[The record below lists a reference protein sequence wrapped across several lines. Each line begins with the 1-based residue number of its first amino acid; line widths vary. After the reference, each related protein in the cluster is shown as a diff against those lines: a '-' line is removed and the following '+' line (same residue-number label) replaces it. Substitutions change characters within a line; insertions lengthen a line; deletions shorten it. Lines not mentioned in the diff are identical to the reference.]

1 MRILLTGVGGQVGGA
16 LRQPLTA
23 LGDVVAADRAAL
35 DLSQPERL
43 AAALDQMR
51 PNLIINPAAYTAVDQ
66 AEQDQDL
73 AFRVNAEA
81 PGAIARWAAR
91 NGVPLLHFST
101 DYVFDGSGEA
111 PWREDSSTNP
121 LSTYGASKLAGEQA
135 IIEAGGSYLILRTS
149 WVYASRGKNF
159 LTTMVR
165 LAKERPELRVVGD
178 QIGAPTSARLIAEI
192 VTRLLHQESSQPL
205 HLEAIEGVFA
215 RAHGL
220 LHLCATGETSW
231 HGFAS
236 AIVDGLRARD
246 LPVAATRV
254 TPIATEDYPT
264 PAARPKNSR
273 LARDRLHSAFRIEP
287 STWEQ
292 CLQRELD
299 ELVQS

>member
-16 LRQPLTA
+16 LCQPLKA
-23 LGDVVAADRAAL
+23 LGEVIAADRAAL
-35 DLSQPERL
+35 DLSQPGHL
-43 AAALDQMR
+43 ATALDQMR
-51 PNLIINPAAYTAVDQ
+51 PDLIINPAAYTAVDQ
-66 AEQDQDL
+66 AEQDQEL

-101 DYVFDGSGEA
+101 DYVFDGSGET
-111 PWREDSSTNP
+111 PWREDSPTHP

-135 IIEAGGSYLILRTS
+135 VIAASGSYLILRTS

-165 LAKERPELRVVGD
+165 LAKERPELRVVAD
-178 QIGAPTSARLIAEI
+178 QIGAPTSARLIAET
-192 VTRLLHQESSQPL
+192 VTRLLHQESSQAP

-215 RAHGL
+215 RTHRR
-220 LHLCATGETSW
+220 LHLCAMGETSW

-246 LPVAATRV
+246 VRLAATRV
-254 TPIATEDYPT
+254 TPIATKDYPT
-264 PAARPKNSR
+264 PATRPKNSR
-273 LARDRLHSAFRIEP
+273 LALDRLHSAFGIAP

-292 CLQRELD
+292 SLQCELD

>member
-23 LGDVVAADRAAL
+23 LGEVIAVNRATL
-35 DLSQPERL
+35 DLSEPARL
-43 AAALDQMR
+43 APALDQIR
-51 PNLIINPAAYTAVDQ
+51 PDLIINPAAYTAVDQ
-66 AEQDQDL
+66 AEQEQKL

-81 PGAIARWAAR
+81 PGAIARWAAHH
-91 NGVPLLHFST
+91 GVPVLHFST
-101 DYVFDGSGEA
+101 DYVFDGSGNA
-111 PWREDSSTNP
+111 PWREASSTNP

-135 IIEAGGSYLILRTS
+135 IIEARGSYLILRTS

-165 LAKERPELRVVGD
+165 LAKERPELRVVAD
-178 QIGAPTSARLIAEI
+178 QIGAPTSARMIAEI
-192 VTRLLHQESSQPL
+192 LTRLLHQESSQPP

-215 RAHGL
+215 RARGL

-246 LPVAATRV
+246 VPLAATRV
-254 TPIATEDYPT
+254 TPIATKDYPT

-273 LARDRLHSAFRIEP
+273 LALDRLHSAFGIDP
-287 STWEQ
+287 PTWEQ
-292 CLQRELD
+292 SLQCELD
-299 ELVQS
+299 QLVQS